1 MARQRYRKK
10 NRQPVVSQLP
20 EPGTQ
25 AWEDMADFMRA
36 DLENDMAYSKII
48 DQGRKI
54 VEARGENF
62 EEAFEEWKKENGHE

>member
-10 NRQPVVSQLP
+10 SKKVNSIPD
-20 EPGTQ
+20 PGSQ
-25 AWEDMADFMRA
+25 AWEDMADFMRK
-36 DLENDMAYSKII
+36 DLESGMMYSKII

-62 EEAFEEWKKENGHE
+62 EEAFEEWKANQ